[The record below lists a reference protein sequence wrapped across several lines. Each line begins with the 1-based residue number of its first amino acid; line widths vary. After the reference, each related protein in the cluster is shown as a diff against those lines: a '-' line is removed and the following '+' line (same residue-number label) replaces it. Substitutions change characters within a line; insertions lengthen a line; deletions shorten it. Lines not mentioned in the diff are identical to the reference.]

1 MMNRRNSQ
9 NTSFFKALPVVA
21 VLGVGCTLTFGLL
34 LARGWLQSDEQ
45 AVAKASRVGMIAVP
59 RSLGDLEAFEKVRR
73 EDIYDRAMG
82 DDSYFWLSQ
91 ASVESHPEWITSVDQ
106 IIGRVLSSDKKADFV
121 FQEKDFLPEG
131 SRTGIAGGVPA
142 GKQGFFLTSADIPGL
157 RFLRKGDRF
166 DLLASDLP
174 DTDSVEIE
182 YGQLMGGIKVRG
194 GKPIP
199 LNGVRVLVQ
208 NAEVIALATDS
219 AITTHGVL
227 KLNEESTR
235 GRSSSNVKEERVA
248 IAIDPLEAIP
258 LTQALGEGVEIQ
270 MVTLS
275 GQDSETT
282 QEKDLLKGKIGFAS
296 NSIVIPAFQ
305 PIRASDLSEV
315 NTGELRQFFFA
326 AEDIKKQWIPDADQ
340 LVGRVVNREI
350 EPGYIFQDSDFLESG
365 SLLADVHAYEPITAE
380 NLVDGEQSEW
390 VDRVALRDLNAGSV
404 PTENDLFPV
413 GTPPGLAA
421 AIPDGRMALTIEI
434 ESVRGASELKRG
446 DRLDLLGVGE
456 SDYQAALQGVEVS
469 PALAAQL
476 NVGPTNRVLA
486 SKALVLEIFETE
498 MVLALAPSEISLV
511 AKTISAKEDVF
522 CVTRSAASLS
532 SNHDDVEQ
540 AGDEVTELQSDPDP
554 LRKISITETII
565 GGERV
570 LRAYGVAK

>member
-1 MMNRRNSQ
+1 
-9 NTSFFKALPVVA
+9 
-21 VLGVGCTLTFGLL
+21 
-34 LARGWLQSDEQ
+34 
-45 AVAKASRVGMIAVP
+45 
-59 RSLGDLEAFEKVRR
+59 
-73 EDIYDRAMG
+73 
-82 DDSYFWLSQ
+82 
-91 ASVESHPEWITSVDQ
+91 
-106 IIGRVLSSDKKADFV
+106 
-121 FQEKDFLPEG
+121 
-131 SRTGIAGGVPA
+131 
-142 GKQGFFLTSADIPGL
+142 
-157 RFLRKGDRF
+157 
-166 DLLASDLP
+166 
-174 DTDSVEIE
+174 
-182 YGQLMGGIKVRG
+182 
-194 GKPIP
+194 
-199 LNGVRVLVQ
+199 
-208 NAEVIALATDS
+208 
-219 AITTHGVL
+219 
-227 KLNEESTR
+227 
-235 GRSSSNVKEERVA
+235 ERVA

-456 SDYQAALQGVEVS
+456 SEYQAALQGVEVS